1 MEVFT
6 GKLTLIFVIHSIETL
21 AYAVRLSGARV
32 KMIASA
38 LALFNVMVI
47 VSRLANMMHQPFTGS
62 LIDTAPP
69 AYGLQMVE
77 EQYRILIAASTAGT
91 VAGIIV
97 FPTFIAL
104 FSRAIIHLA
113 NEKGSIPA
121 LIKKGF
127 SMEFFMRG
135 WKHFRL
141 PKRAATAVMASGLI
155 NGIATIL
162 LVVFVDPKV
171 SVLADDVVNN
181 RGSYRTLKGVSLMMV
196 TSRLFGTLLAQVLF
210 IPGAKYVAW
219 FTKFIVNDRCLL
231 HGS

>member
-47 VSRLANMMHQPFTGS
+47 VSRLANMMHQPFTGN

-141 PKRAATAVMASGLI
+141 PKRTDIKEIRFSDIPMKLFLMNMIITVHNRCVSYFIRLI
-155 NGIATIL
+155 ACT
-162 LVVFVDPKV
+162 
-171 SVLADDVVNN
+171 
-181 RGSYRTLKGVSLMMV
+181 RTCSYS
-196 TSRLFGTLLAQVLF
+196 
-210 IPGAKYVAW
+210 
-219 FTKFIVNDRCLL
+219 C
-231 HGS
+231 HGFWIN